1 MTMRLSATDIHCH
14 ILPGVDD
21 GFSSPAE
28 SLEAIGRMSEAG
40 CEEFIFTPH
49 LNPDVYP
56 DSSESALVKAYNDFL
71 PNLQGRKTH
80 LAAEYMVVK
89 DFEHRVEEDPKSLLT
104 YPDGSILIEMSYYFP
119 STNLKDTIFQL
130 GLAGLNPILA
140 HPERYSYLADDLDI
154 FSELRH
160 MGCRFQ
166 LNLLSLTGVYG
177 PASIHIIRHL
187 AKKGWCDFFATDLHS
202 LAQLDRILDGKLPLP
217 LRFRHIWQ

>member
-1 MTMRLSATDIHCH
+1 MKLSSTDIHCH

-21 GFSSPAE
+21 GFSTPE
-28 SLEAIGRMSEAG
+28 DSLEAIRRMSEAG
-40 CEEFIFTPH
+40 CSEFIFTPH

-56 DSSESALVKAYNDFL
+56 ESSEAALIKAYNEFL
-71 PNLQGRKTH
+71 PSLKGIDTH

-89 DFEHRVEEDPKSLLT
+89 DFDRRVEEDPKSLLT

-119 STNLKDTIFQL
+119 STNLKDVIFQL
-130 GLAGLNPILA
+130 GLAGLSPILA
-140 HPERYSYLADDLDI
+140 HPERYSYMADDLDA
-154 FSELRH
+154 FTELRH

-187 AKKGWCDFFATDLHS
+187 AKKGWCDFFASDLHS

-217 LRFRHIWQ
+217 LRFRHIW